1 MGHGNKRKNAQ
12 LCDNPGTR
20 ERMLFDN
27 DAEASSWLRAIRQ
40 GDLAGFRSTVTSG
53 CVRRFGRNRRSIHRC
68 AYRRCPMDYLDS
80 LRVFRSVVEAKSFT
94 RAADMLGI
102 TTPAVSRAISGLE
115 QRLGSRLLHRTTRQ
129 VSLTEAAEHFYDGC
143 CRILDDLEVLEA
155 EASNQAREPT
165 GVLRLVAHTTATV
178 SRLVPLISTFKQ
190 KYPKV
195 SLDVTL
201 TERPVDLVADGYDL
215 GIVVPFM
222 LSTDTVVTRLL
233 ERMPLSI
240 VATPAYLEKHA
251 VPEHPS
257 ELADHTFVAMSPTLR
272 KPSLTFRLGDED
284 MTVPLKFDIVSN
296 NPVFNREMVL
306 ENWGVGV
313 LPAALAQEELAS
325 GKLVSI
331 LEDFEIIDGEIEIR
345 LAYNSRTLLPAK
357 VRAFVEHAAAF
368 FDEVIGARLARASS
382 RA

>member
-1 MGHGNKRKNAQ
+1 
-12 LCDNPGTR
+12 
-20 ERMLFDN
+20 
-27 DAEASSWLRAIRQ
+27 
-40 GDLAGFRSTVTSG
+40 
-53 CVRRFGRNRRSIHRC
+53 
-68 AYRRCPMDYLDS
+68 MDYLDS

-155 EASNQAREPT
+155 EASKQAREPS
-165 GVLRLVAHTTATV
+165 GVLRLVAHTTATL
-178 SRLVPLISTFKQ
+178 SRLVPLISSFKH

-215 GIVVPFM
+215 GIVIPFM

-240 VATPAYLEKHA
+240 VATPDYLKQHP
-251 VPEHPS
+251 VPKHPS
-257 ELADHTFVAMSPTLR
+257 ELADHTFVAMSPSLR
-272 KPSLTFRLGDED
+272 KPALTFRLGDED
-284 MTVPLKFDIVSN
+284 MTVPLKYDITSN
-296 NPVFNREMVL
+296 NALFNREMVL
-306 ENWGVGV
+306 ESWGVGV
-313 LPAALAQEELAS
+313 VPAPLVQAELSS
-325 GKLVSI
+325 GKLISL
-331 LEDFEIIDGEIEIR
+331 LEDCQIIEGEIEIR

-357 VRAFVEHAAAF
+357 VKAFVEHAAAF
-368 FDEVIGARLARASS
+368 FDEVTGARPARARSKT
-382 RA
+382 